1 MNADTIQKMC
11 FLVCYNSIRTR
22 GVLAIPTP
30 VRYADLCAY
39 RSKLHVEA
47 QRDMIENTKSQVS
60 SDDLEATI
68 ISRLNDMVK
77 MNENIRNRLYY
88 C

>member
-1 MNADTIQKMC
+1 MC
-11 FLVCYNSIRTR
+11 FVVCFNSIRTR

-39 RSKLHVEA
+39 RAKLHVEA
-47 QRDMIENTKSQVS
+47 QRDLADTCNTQIIEA
-60 SDDLEATI
+60 DI
-68 ISRLNDMVK
+68 ISHLNEMVK
-77 MNENIRNRLYY
+77 VNDNIKNLLYY